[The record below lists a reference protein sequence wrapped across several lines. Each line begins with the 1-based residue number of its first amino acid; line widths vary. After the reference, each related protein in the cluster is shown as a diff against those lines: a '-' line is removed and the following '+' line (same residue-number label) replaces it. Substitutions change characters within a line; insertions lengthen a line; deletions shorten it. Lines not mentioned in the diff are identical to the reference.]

1 MAIAKAMAKTAVSA
15 EVLLAISQAAILPG
29 QLVANPVLEQ
39 EAIPAVALAP
49 AAIVEEELGCLAV
62 VSVVQA
68 RFHHAY
74 ENSSSFDK
82 GERHHGAK
90 VPSTKCGVGSR
101 PAKVG

>member
-1 MAIAKAMAKTAVSA
+1 MVTAEAMAKTDLSA
-15 EVLLAISQAAILPG
+15 EVLVAVSQAAILLG
-29 QLVANPVLEQ
+29 QLVANPVLER
-39 EAIPAVALAP
+39 EAIPAVALA
-49 AAIVEEELGCLAV
+49 AVAIVEEELGCLPV

-74 ENSSSFDK
+74 ESSSSFDK

-90 VPSTKCGVGSR
+90 VPSRECGVGSR